1 MEIRELK
8 CGKYQLLNH
17 NGELMFQGTKDQ
29 CYLSRQNMMDISPN
43 YEWEYMD
50 RIRNGYHSH
59 EKPSNESES
68 LFKQTN

>member
-1 MEIRELK
+1 MEIIK
-8 CGKYQLLNH
+8 VKGGKYQLLNH

-29 CYLSRQNMMDISPN
+29 CYLSMQNMIS

-59 EKPSNESES
+59 EKPNNESES
-68 LFKQTN
+68 LVDETN